1 VFNHRQGLSQSVMYT
16 PTEFEPRSLE
26 EFSGNTLAD
35 HTFVTIDGFASV
47 WVTHCRKAVKFETTA
62 FQVTK

>member
-1 VFNHRQGLSQSVMYT
+1 MYT